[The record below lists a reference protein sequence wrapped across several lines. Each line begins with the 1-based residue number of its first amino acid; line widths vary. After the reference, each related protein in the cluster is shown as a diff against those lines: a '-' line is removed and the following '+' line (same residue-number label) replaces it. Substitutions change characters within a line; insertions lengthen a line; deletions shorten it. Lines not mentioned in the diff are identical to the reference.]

1 MDYIELLNSKLLNS
15 SGTHGSDFPL
25 MSRHRKR
32 PAPRHQAPRR
42 PRRSEATGARTGY
55 FSPAVRRVVVTPTF
69 AAGLG
74 VVIAAGMAYPMT
86 RTVISYGGIPPA
98 GGGSCQTPGCV
109 GDGGQLA
116 TAHPGLRLE
125 TPPPAAKSPDPSA
138 APAPSGG
145 GTVAAG
151 PAPVMR
157 YQTLRQWDSG
167 FFGQVTITET
177 GGSAQGSWQLHLSY
191 DSAHIIGVWGG
202 RWTASGDHT
211 VIVTP
216 DTGDGT
222 SRDGSGSVQVVV
234 AVSGRAGPPSS
245 CEFNGRACQM
255 GQTGDG
261 SQPWDSQSHQQ
272 SQRQPW
278 GGSSSGGFSG

>member
-1 MDYIELLNSKLLNS
+1 
-15 SGTHGSDFPL
+15 

-32 PAPRHQAPRR
+32 PAPRHRAPRHQAPKQQALEGREQPVTQPVATHAR
-42 PRRSEATGARTGY
+42 PTPLGT
-55 FSPAVRRVVVTPTF
+55 AVRRVVVTPTF

-86 RTVISYGGIPPA
+86 KTVISYGGTPPA
-98 GGGSCQTPGCV
+98 GGGSCLTAGCV
-109 GDGGQLA
+109 GDGGELA
-116 TAHPGLRLE
+116 TASPGQRLE

-151 PAPVMR
+151 PPPVMQ
-157 YQTLRQWDSG
+157 YQTLRQWQSG
-167 FFGQVTITET
+167 FFGQVTITDT
-177 GGSAQGSWQLHLSY
+177 GGSAQANWQLHLSY

-222 SRDGSGSVQVVV
+222 SRDGSGSVQVVL
-234 AVSGRAGPPSS
+234 AVSGRAGPPSG
-245 CEFNGRACQM
+245 CDFNGREC
-255 GQTGDG
+255 QTGSH
-261 SQPWDSQSHQQ
+261 SQPGDWQSHDQQ
-272 SQRQPW
+272 SQPW
-278 GGSSSGGFSG
+278 GGQQSGSWSHR

>member
-1 MDYIELLNSKLLNS
+1 MTQPMA
-15 SGTHGSDFPL
+15 THARPTPL
-25 MSRHRKR
+25 
-32 PAPRHQAPRR
+32 
-42 PRRSEATGARTGY
+42 AT
-55 FSPAVRRVVVTPTF
+55 AVRRVVVTPTF

-86 RTVISYGGIPPA
+86 KTVLSYGGTPPA
-98 GGGSCQTPGCV
+98 GGGSCLTPGCV
-109 GDGGQLA
+109 GELA
-116 TAHPGLRLE
+116 TARPGQRLA
-125 TPPPAAKSPDPSA
+125 TPPPAANSPDPSA

-151 PAPVMR
+151 PPPVMQ
-157 YQTLRQWDSG
+157 YQTLRQWQSG
-167 FFGQVTITET
+167 FFGQVTITDT
-177 GGSAQGSWQLHLSY
+177 GGSAQANWQLHLSY

-202 RWTASGDHT
+202 KWTASGDHT

-222 SRDGSGSVQVVV
+222 GGSSSVQVVL

-255 GQTGDG
+255 GQTGDRSQTWDSPSHQHEQ
-261 SQPWDSQSHQQ
+261 SQPSGGQQ
-272 SQRQPW
+272 
-278 GGSSSGGFSG
+278 GGFSGR